1 MESIKK
7 AKTTDI
13 RMPDGNIVR
22 IEAHNTLRSTSE
34 LAKEYAAAGYGD
46 RYVVFSEYQ
55 TSSRITGT
63 RLQDGAA
70 EHGIFLSILLRPSM
84 FPSQVGT
91 LSPIATASLLSAL
104 DEYTECELE
113 CGWLSDIYCDGKRIG
128 GVLVEGKL
136 DSFNSYEYI
145 IVSFAIRLD
154 PASFPPRLT
163 DMVRKV
169 FESESNSIAMIMA
182 KSILRKFFISY
193 ASFKNPVKY
202 IDIFRKRCIL
212 VGKIIKYNDAGKK
225 YKCRVLGVDSDCRL
239 IIEDRTKTVKTISD
253 AKIVS
258 IPTKFRIKKKRN

>member
-1 MESIKK
+1 MDITSK
-7 AKTTDI
+7 KTTDI
-13 RMPDGNIVR
+13 RRPDGNIVR

-34 LAKEYAAAGYGD
+34 LAKEYASLGYGD

-55 TSSRITGT
+55 TTSRITGT
-63 RLQDGAA
+63 RLTDGAA
-70 EHGIFLSILLRPSM
+70 EHGIFLSVLLRPSM
-84 FPSQVGT
+84 FPSQVGN
-91 LSPIATASLLSAL
+91 LSPIATASLLTAL
-104 DEYTECELE
+104 DEYTGCELE

-154 PASFPPRLT
+154 PKCFPPRLT

-182 KSILRKFFISY
+182 KSILKKFFISY
-193 ASFKNPVKY
+193 ASFKNPTKS

-212 VGKIIKYNDAGKK
+212 VGKIIRYNEGAKK
-225 YKCRVLGVDSDCRL
+225 YKCRVLGVDSACKL
-239 IIEDRTKTVKTISD
+239 IIEDREKSVKIISD
-253 AKIVS
+253 AKLVN
-258 IPTKFRIKKKRN
+258 IPTRFKIKKKKT